1 MKTYEHIAIWHI
13 HKSTYYNTFS
23 QYMVTQ
29 AFWWMHINQTEDH
42 HFCKGWTSC
51 SIIREPTMSFSHSP
65 ALFSFT
71 LATMK
76 YRKGAPLNPS
86 RIQTNPVPCH
96 TLDVTNT
103 TSLWVPLLHSVGP
116 FAPKQRKMVWKN
128 CPKFDLGSKFPA
140 HHFWPKAKKNDKDR
154 TGVQICHRP
163 PLWIENFEQ
172 KVTFSSDLQVLA
184 PQIFLEISTNSYS
197 KQSPKK
203 GIWVHFGKKFSAW
216 RCGGPK

>member
-103 TSLWVPLLHSVGP
+103 TSFEFLCCIRLGLSLQSKEKWCERIAQNSTWEANFRPTIFGQR
-116 FAPKQRKMVWKN
+116 PKN
-128 CPKFDLGSKFPA
+128 G
-140 HHFWPKAKKNDKDR
+140 KDR
-154 TGVQICHRP
+154 TGVQIRHRP
-163 PLWIENFEQ
+163 PPMNRKLWTKGHFFFRPSGTCTANFFGNFDKFLLQTVPKERHLGQ
-172 KVTFSSDLQVLA
+172 FWEKVFCLA
-184 PQIFLEISTNSYS
+184 L
-197 KQSPKK
+197 
-203 GIWVHFGKKFSAW
+203 
-216 RCGGPK
+216 CGGPK